1 MNITVFWDF
10 TLCVLLDKHD
20 VSDEPTAY
28 TFTVEYEATL
38 G

>member
-1 MNITVFWDF
+1 MHVMVFGDF
-10 TLCVLLDKHD
+10 TLCVLLDRHD

-28 TFTVEYEATL
+28 TFTAEYEATM

>member
-10 TLCVLLDKHD
+10 TPCVLLDRQD
-20 VSDEPTAY
+20 VSNEPTAY
-28 TFTVEYEATL
+28 IFTAEYEATL

>member
-1 MNITVFWDF
+1 MNIMVFWDL
-10 TLCVLLDKHD
+10 TPWVLLDRHD

-28 TFTVEYEATL
+28 TFTAEYEATL